1 MKDFIHPYLNAVD
14 KSVFGHFG
22 CDSPKALVDLVLDK
36 MGKLEPDLD
45 VLLVSGDFLAH
56 GYAVKEHMP
65 DHYEELKSVIKYV
78 FVDLLS
84 SKFPNTIILP
94 SIGNND
100 IKYHYKA
107 PAQNDDARD
116 YYTFF
121 ADVLF
126 NQVSGNR
133 KIKTDL
139 IKESFL
145 YKGYFRYDY
154 DWPSYSDGFY
164 LSFLGFNSLYYSVNA
179 PALAGDTIDPNQEF
193 KREYDIMQQQLDWLE
208 TQLKTAEDDRKF
220 VIFFHI
226 YPGEYQVHRETQFWD
241 DTSTLR
247 FTQIVEK
254 YPDNIAVIC
263 GAHTHFGDIRIN
275 KQPTESVASSQFLKA
290 TKNKK
295 VSTAKMAMLIT
306 PSITPIFLNNPGFT
320 TFRIENNLVRD
331 VKMTYFE
338 LNRFPDTSEKATFN
352 TLDFKEELGVDP
364 FTPKTVEQFLDYIQD
379 SYIYFYRYLAHKLG
393 YRGVLELYGI
403 ALYWQLGSI
412 SLSSRKIFY

>member
-1 MKDFIHPYLNAVD
+1 MCLHDC

-22 CDSPKALVDLVLDK
+22 CDSPKALVDLVMDK
-36 MGKLEPDLD
+36 MSKLEPDLD
-45 VLLVSGDFLAH
+45 VLLVSGDFIAH
-56 GYAVKEHMP
+56 GFSVNEGSP
-65 DHYEELKSVIKYV
+65 DHYAELKGVIKYV

-107 PAQNDDARD
+107 PAQDEEAKD

-126 NQVSGNR
+126 NQVSGNKR
-133 KIKTDL
+133 IKTDL
-139 IKESFL
+139 IKQSFL
-145 YKGYFRYDY
+145 FKGYFRYDY
-154 DWPSYSDGFY
+154 DWPTYSDGFY
-164 LSFLGFNSLYYSVNA
+164 LSFLSFNSLYYSVNA
-179 PALAGDTIDPNQEF
+179 PALAGDTIDPDQEF

-208 TQLKTAEDDRKF
+208 TQLSTAEDDRKF

-226 YPGEYQVHRETQFWD
+226 YPGEYQVHRETYFWD
-241 DTSTLR
+241 DESTLR

-254 YPDNIAVIC
+254 YPDNIAVIL

-275 KQPTESVASSQFLKA
+275 KHTTESLGSSTFLKS
-290 TKNKK
+290 TKNRQANI
-295 VSTAKMAMLIT
+295 AKMALLIT
-306 PSITPIFLNNPGFT
+306 PSITPIFMNNPGFT
-320 TFRIENNLVRD
+320 TFRIENNLVKD

-338 LNRFPDTSEKATFN
+338 LNRFPESAEKATFN
-352 TLDFKEELGVDP
+352 TLDFKEELGIEIFSP
-364 FTPKTVEQFLDYIQD
+364 NAVEQFLDSIQD
-379 SYIYFYRYLAHKLG
+379 SYIYFYRYLAHKIG
-393 YRGVLELYGI
+393 YRGILELFGI

-412 SLSSRKIFY
+412 SLTSRKNFY